1 MTTEHEIPPTEDPSW
16 LGIGAVLAAVGAS
29 VCCVGPLLLIS
40 LGIGGA
46 WMSAFT
52 SMETVRPY
60 FIILTLI
67 FIGLGYR
74 KLYLIPDSCEEGEAS
89 ATAPCVALDRCS
101 RRDSTS
107 PILGVVPPDLTS
119 MDGGNAARLPGAGAA
134 MQSCALPEVKHKQR
148 MIFWIG
154 SALILL
160 LLTFPWY
167 APFFME

>member
-1 MTTEHEIPPTEDPSW
+1 MSTEQETLEKTLPFDEEIIENTPASW
-16 LGIGAVLAAVGAS
+16 LGIGAVLAAIGAS
-29 VCCVGPLLLIS
+29 VCCVGPLLLVS

-60 FIILTLI
+60 LIILTLI

-74 KLYLIPDSCEEGEAS
+74 KLFFVPDSCKEGEAS
-89 ATAPCVALDRCS
+89 ATAPCVAL
-101 RRDSTS
+101 
-107 PILGVVPPDLTS
+107 PPAS
-119 MDGGNAARLPGAGAA
+119 

>member
-1 MTTEHEIPPTEDPSW
+1 MTTEHESPSTEDPSW
-16 LGIGAVLAAVGAS
+16 LGVGAVLAAIGAS
-29 VCCVGPLLLIS
+29 VCCVGPLLLVS

-46 WMSAFT
+46 WMSALT
-52 SMETVRPY
+52 SMETFRPY

-74 KLYLIPDSCEEGEAS
+74 KLFFVPVSCKENE
-89 ATAPCVALDRCS
+89 
-101 RRDSTS
+101 
-107 PILGVVPPDLTS
+107 
-119 MDGGNAARLPGAGAA
+119 
-134 MQSCALPEVKHKQR
+134 SCASPEVKHKQR